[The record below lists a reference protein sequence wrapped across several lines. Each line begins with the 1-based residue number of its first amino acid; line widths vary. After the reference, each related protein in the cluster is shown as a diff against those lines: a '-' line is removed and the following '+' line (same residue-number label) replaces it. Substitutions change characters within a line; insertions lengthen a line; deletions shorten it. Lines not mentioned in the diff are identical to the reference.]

1 MTAVTVNL
9 AMCQFSLRWLVL
21 ARAGPRW
28 LELVRAGSGWLG
40 LARVDLGWLGLAPKL
55 AQTGLMLAPAGS
67 MVTVHSM
74 HLNSTVSKFVI
85 SSTAAHQEGA

>member
-1 MTAVTVNL
+1 MTVNL
-9 AMCQFSLRWLVL
+9 AIWQFSLRWLVL

-28 LELVRAGSGWLG
+28 LELVRAGPGWLG
-40 LARVDLGWLGLAPKL
+40 LAQTGLGWLGLTPKL

-74 HLNSTVSKFVI
+74 RVSGYSKFEI
-85 SSTAAHQEGA
+85 SSTASHREGA